1 MSTDSIKNKWQCERP
16 CDTAGGTEA
25 GGSHQSEVDWLF
37 QNKLQNE
44 VGTLFRFDV
53 DHTTVQSLLMYE
65 PTTMLVPVLH
75 KTLSTLVIA
84 SALSSNVLLAALPT
98 TSASAAGIS
107 EQPTHSAAAS
117 PTSSLVLQPPPQQR
131 TPPTLAAIMPLPFR
145 RYATAGDIPKA
156 MYQKNRIIRGRVIKV
171 IDGDTIR
178 IRHTPLYPLAKSG
191 DYSGKLSECTV
202 SVRFYGVDAPET
214 AKFGN
219 PEQPYAREAKEY
231 VASRVD
237 GKMVRVKLL
246 RKDQYSRAVAKVT
259 VRHRVLP
266 FLRTDLTKGLAERGY
281 ATLYTGGGAEY
292 DGKREVLEKKIKR
305 AQRRR
310 RGIWSN
316 GVGNHVDPAAY
327 KREIKA
333 RNGSKSRGRG
343 GGGGS
348 SGGNR
353 ASGKE
358 NRKNGANV
366 RASVY

>member
-1 MSTDSIKNKWQCERP
+1 
-16 CDTAGGTEA
+16 
-25 GGSHQSEVDWLF
+25 
-37 QNKLQNE
+37 
-44 VGTLFRFDV
+44 
-53 DHTTVQSLLMYE
+53 
-65 PTTMLVPVLH
+65 MLVPVLH

-84 SALSSNVLLAALPT
+84 SALSSNVLLAALPA
-98 TSASAAGIS
+98 TSASAAGII
-107 EQPTHSAAAS
+107 EQPTRNAAS
-117 PTSSLVLQPPPQQR
+117 SSSLALQPPTQQR
-131 TPPTLAAIMPLPFR
+131 TPTLAAAIMPLPFR
-145 RYATAGDIPKA
+145 RYDTAGDIPKS
-156 MYQKNRIIRGRVIKV
+156 MYQKNKIIRGRVVKV

-178 IRHTPLYPLAKSG
+178 IRHTPLYPLAKRG
-191 DYSGKLSECTV
+191 DYCGKLSECTV
-202 SVRFYGVDAPET
+202 SVRLYGVDAPET

-231 VASRVD
+231 IARHVD

-292 DGKREVLEKKIKR
+292 DGKREVLEKKIRR

-333 RNGSKSRGRG
+333 RNGSKGRG
-343 GGGGS
+343 GGGSGRA
-348 SGGNR
+348 SGGKRIN
-353 ASGKE
+353 GKE

>member
-1 MSTDSIKNKWQCERP
+1 
-16 CDTAGGTEA
+16 
-25 GGSHQSEVDWLF
+25 
-37 QNKLQNE
+37 
-44 VGTLFRFDV
+44 
-53 DHTTVQSLLMYE
+53 
-65 PTTMLVPVLH
+65 MLVPVLH

-145 RYATAGDIPKA
+145 RYATAADIPKA
-156 MYQKNRIIRGRVIKV
+156 MYQKNRIIRGRVVKV

-202 SVRFYGVDAPET
+202 SVRLYGVDAPET

-292 DGKREVLEKKIKR
+292 DGKREVLEKKIRR

-333 RNGSKSRGRG
+333 RKGSKGRGRG

-348 SGGNR
+348 SGGGNR

>member
-1 MSTDSIKNKWQCERP
+1 
-16 CDTAGGTEA
+16 
-25 GGSHQSEVDWLF
+25 
-37 QNKLQNE
+37 
-44 VGTLFRFDV
+44 
-53 DHTTVQSLLMYE
+53 
-65 PTTMLVPVLH
+65 MLVPVLH
-75 KTLSTLVIA
+75 KTLSTLAIA

-107 EQPTHSAAAS
+107 EQPTHSAAS
-117 PTSSLVLQPPPQQR
+117 SSLVLQAPPTQQR
-131 TPPTLAAIMPLPFR
+131 TPPTLAAAIMPLPFR
-145 RYATAGDIPKA
+145 RYATAADIPKA
-156 MYQKNRIIRGRVIKV
+156 MYRKNRIIRGRVVKV

-231 VASRVD
+231 VARHVD

-259 VRHRVLP
+259 VRNRVLP

-292 DGKREVLEKKIKR
+292 DGKREVLEKKIRR

-333 RNGSKSRGRG
+333 RNGRKSRGRG
-343 GGGGS
+343 GGGG
-348 SGGNR
+348 GRGNR

-358 NRKNGANV
+358 NRKNGANA

>member
-1 MSTDSIKNKWQCERP
+1 
-16 CDTAGGTEA
+16 
-25 GGSHQSEVDWLF
+25 
-37 QNKLQNE
+37 
-44 VGTLFRFDV
+44 
-53 DHTTVQSLLMYE
+53 
-65 PTTMLVPVLH
+65 MLVPVLH
-75 KTLSTLVIA
+75 KTLSTLAIA

-107 EQPTHSAAAS
+107 EQPTHSAAS
-117 PTSSLVLQPPPQQR
+117 SSLVLQAPPTQQR
-131 TPPTLAAIMPLPFR
+131 TPPTLAAAIMPLPFR
-145 RYATAGDIPKA
+145 RYATAADIPKA
-156 MYQKNRIIRGRVIKV
+156 MYRKNRIIRGRVVKV

-237 GKMVRVKLL
+237 GKIVRVKLL

-333 RNGSKSRGRG
+333 RNGSKGRGRG
-343 GGGGS
+343 S
-348 SGGNR
+348 SGTGGRGNR

>member
-1 MSTDSIKNKWQCERP
+1 
-16 CDTAGGTEA
+16 
-25 GGSHQSEVDWLF
+25 
-37 QNKLQNE
+37 
-44 VGTLFRFDV
+44 
-53 DHTTVQSLLMYE
+53 
-65 PTTMLVPVLH
+65 MLVPVLH
-75 KTLSTLVIA
+75 KTLSTLAIA
-84 SALSSNVLLAALPT
+84 STLSSNVLLATLPA
-98 TSASAAGIS
+98 TSASAAGINK
-107 EQPTHSAAAS
+107 QPTHSAAS
-117 PTSSLVLQPPPQQR
+117 SSLVLQVATQQQR

-156 MYQKNRIIRGRVIKV
+156 MYQKNRIIRGRVVKV

-202 SVRFYGVDAPET
+202 SVRLYGVDAPET

-333 RNGSKSRGRG
+333 RKGSKGHG
-343 GGGGS
+343 GGG
-348 SGGNR
+348 GGNR

>member
-1 MSTDSIKNKWQCERP
+1 
-16 CDTAGGTEA
+16 
-25 GGSHQSEVDWLF
+25 
-37 QNKLQNE
+37 
-44 VGTLFRFDV
+44 
-53 DHTTVQSLLMYE
+53 
-65 PTTMLVPVLH
+65 MLVPVLH
-75 KTLSTLVIA
+75 KTLSTLAIA

-98 TSASAAGIS
+98 TSASAAGITA
-107 EQPTHSAAAS
+107 QPTHSAATA
-117 PTSSLVLQPPPQQR
+117 TSSLVLQAPPTQQR
-131 TPPTLAAIMPLPFR
+131 TPPTLAAAIMPLPFR

-156 MYQKNRIIRGRVIKV
+156 MYQKNRIIRGRVVKV

-202 SVRFYGVDAPET
+202 SVRLYGVDAPET

-231 VASRVD
+231 VARHVD

-333 RNGSKSRGRG
+333 RKGSKSRGGSGGSSG
-343 GGGGS
+343 GGGGG
-348 SGGNR
+348 GGNR